1 MLKNPEIIDTAPYSL
16 SPKQAEAYFGIARAT
31 LYEWLNNGKL
41 IRGEHF
47 LKIGRKTL
55 IKREQFIEWLEAQDN
70 VCTGKG

>member
-1 MLKNPEIIDTAPYSL
+1 MNNSNEYNTPPYSL
-16 SPKQAEAYFGIARAT
+16 SPKQAEVYFGIARAN

-55 IKREQFIEWLEAQDN
+55 IKRKQFIEWLEEQNECQGA
-70 VCTGKG
+70 G